1 MVDENYPNG
10 QYKSDLYF
18 SNTLKR
24 ASEAARDANHTRRD
38 WCFTRLAP
46 AVSPDRTPRI
56 IVDNVCNNS
65 TSDIRHCSIPP
76 RRSRFPITQSQS
88 ALKKESGG
96 R

>member
-38 WCFTRLAP
+38 
-46 AVSPDRTPRI
+46 
-56 IVDNVCNNS
+56 
-65 TSDIRHCSIPP
+65 
-76 RRSRFPITQSQS
+76 
-88 ALKKESGG
+88 
-96 R
+96 